1 MALLRRNHGHAML
14 IAHHRGISPTA
25 IRSDRFSRHCEA
37 RSAAAIQGRQ
47 HGASGLPMPR
57 RNDGT
62 IA

>member
-1 MALLRRNHGHAML
+1 ML

-62 IA
+62 VA